1 MILLEAPKLWS
12 DLILIFL
19 RTCYTRRV
27 VAPHIL
33 LSFFVSVIS
42 KASVSDIDETSV
54 SVIDLIA
61 ETENSSS
68 PIVHSTAT
76 PVTAPITKAKALNW
90 QKNNFALTWAFINY
104 LQEHDR
110 ARRAVLRQP
119 GDATVG
125 QSKQA
130 IYKEIAL
137 AVLGEFPEYSENLDN
152 NAVVISYR
160 NAFKNR
166 LASLLKEKS
175 NLTKEIFG
183 SGAGVSKPEDLE
195 PSHSNIWV
203 EKKRLCPYYFELV
216 QLINNRVLE
225 SMATPGMSI
234 DYSEFESSSE
244 SPSSTTTDSET
255 IVQRKRKA
263 TFPTSTRQKMAQKE
277 QLFTDSIISSLKDI
291 MRPAFTAQGAAIAKL
306 VDVKKVEAEIKKI
319 EAEGALKDKELQ
331 LAKTEMHLAEKRAEV
346 LRLELALL
354 AAQRKEDK

>member
-1 MILLEAPKLWS
+1 M
-12 DLILIFL
+12 
-19 RTCYTRRV
+19 
-27 VAPHIL
+27 
-33 LSFFVSVIS
+33 
-42 KASVSDIDETSV
+42 SDIDETSV

-68 PIVHSTAT
+68 PIIHSTAT

-137 AVLGEFPEYSENLDN
+137 AVLGEFPDYSENLDN
-152 NAVVISYR
+152 NAVTCKSVER
-160 NAFKNR
+160 
-166 LASLLKEKS
+166 KS

-203 EKKRLCPYYFELV
+203 EKKDCAPIILSSFNLLTTV
-216 QLINNRVLE
+216 FWNLWQHL
-225 SMATPGMSI
+225 
-234 DYSEFESSSE
+234 SSSE

-263 TFPTSTRQKMAQKE
+263 TFPTSTRQ
-277 QLFTDSIISSLKDI
+277 QLENGAERAIVHGQYHIILEGYHAPSIHCPGRCNSI
-291 MRPAFTAQGAAIAKL
+291 

-354 AAQRKEDK
+354 AAQRKEDN

>member
-1 MILLEAPKLWS
+1 M
-12 DLILIFL
+12 
-19 RTCYTRRV
+19 
-27 VAPHIL
+27 
-33 LSFFVSVIS
+33 
-42 KASVSDIDETSV
+42 SDIDETSV

-68 PIVHSTAT
+68 PIIHSTAT

-137 AVLGEFPEYSENLDN
+137 AVLGEFPDYSENLDN
-152 NAVVISYR
+152 NAVKIEPNKR
-160 NAFKNR
+160 NIRKWGRCVEARGFRAFAFQYMGR
-166 LASLLKEKS
+166 
-175 NLTKEIFG
+175 
-183 SGAGVSKPEDLE
+183 
-195 PSHSNIWV
+195 
-203 EKKRLCPYYFELV
+203 KKRLCPYYFELV

-225 SMATPGMSI
+225 SVATPGMSI

-263 TFPTSTRQKMAQKE
+263 TFPTSTRQ
-277 QLFTDSIISSLKDI
+277 QLENGAERAIVHGQYHIILEGYHAPSIHCPGRCNSI
-291 MRPAFTAQGAAIAKL
+291 

-354 AAQRKEDK
+354 AAQRKEDN